1 MNIEQSTTRNGRLCA
16 IKSWIND
23 DDEMEK
29 IELKA
34 SNMNILAVV
43 TEKFHIEADESGGV
57 MCHFTRP
64 REGQRNW

>member
-43 TEKFHIEADESGGV
+43 SK
-57 MCHFTRP
+57 
-64 REGQRNW
+64 